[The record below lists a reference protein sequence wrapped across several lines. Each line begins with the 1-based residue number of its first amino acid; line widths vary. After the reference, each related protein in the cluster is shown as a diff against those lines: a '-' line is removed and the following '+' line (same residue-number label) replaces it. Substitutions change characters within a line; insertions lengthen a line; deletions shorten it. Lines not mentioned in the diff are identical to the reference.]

1 MFRSRLAQTLGILV
15 LSLLSVT
22 PLAAQATSSDSDCT
36 SGRARGAWDLPARD
50 GEGKVRGVLADLAG
64 HRLALEARLFPADGA
79 DLRRGGKI
87 VGVLMPM
94 DRAGISGKPIADVH
108 GTYVLDAGGLGHFV
122 AEIVGVEAR
131 DGSRPK
137 LVGKLGGSF
146 SDPMIDGRDPIGR
159 FAARWTICR

>member
-1 MFRSRLAQTLGILV
+1 MLRTRLARTLGILF
-15 LSLLSVT
+15 LFVT
-22 PLAAQATSSDSDCT
+22 PLAAQAPSTDCT

-50 GEGKVRGVLADLAG
+50 GQGDVRGVLADLAG
-64 HRLALEARLFPADGA
+64 HRLALEARLFPADA
-79 DLRRGGKI
+79 DPRRGGKI

-94 DRAGISGKPIADVH
+94 DRAGISGKPIADVT
-108 GTYVLDAGGLGHFV
+108 GTYVVEPGGLGHFV

-131 DGSRPK
+131 DGSRPR

-146 SDPMIDGRDPIGR
+146 ADPMIDGRDPIGR